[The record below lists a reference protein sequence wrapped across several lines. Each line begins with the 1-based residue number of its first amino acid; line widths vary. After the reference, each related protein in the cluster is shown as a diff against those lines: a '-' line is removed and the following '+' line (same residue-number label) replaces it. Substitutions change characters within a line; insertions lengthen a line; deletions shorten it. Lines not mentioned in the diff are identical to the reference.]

1 MGRTPNATPQAVVVH
16 ENEEAVAAGRSALDE
31 AGARE
36 RLQTSSLEVGKI
48 VGRIESAL
56 FQTAVSEKIIAES
69 FIQLREGKKYK
80 DLEFLDAQGNRTRV
94 SDLEEACELLF
105 GKSYKTCSRIAQK
118 YESLG
123 PELFE
128 SAERLGLRR
137 KDYQALQALPSD
149 DQALIKTTIAEA
161 SDRDSV
167 TDLIAELVERHEKK
181 LAELRA
187 DKEAASRVIQ
197 SRDADIYAK
206 QAEIDRLQRELAG
219 KKAAQPPEPEPELP
233 GAAAL
238 EALAAAALDVVARI
252 DVAFRQH
259 FMAAER
265 AFGDDVPPNHVR
277 LAQQQALTQ
286 VIQAAKVLAAD
297 HGVDLPLS
305 AATPAELTWL
315 ANMEAVE
322 ALRTDDG
329 TPTGLVVPNAWGDA
343 EDAELLDAE
352 GAGHGQ

>member
-16 ENEEAVAAGRSALDE
+16 ENEAAVAAGRSALDE
-31 AGARE
+31 AGLRE
-36 RLQTSSLEVGKI
+36 RLQA
-48 VGRIESAL
+48 SAL
-56 FQTAVSEKIIAES
+56 EIGEQLGIIKSAE
-69 FIQLREGKKYK
+69 FYARCAERLVVEAFLKLKEGKRYK
-80 DLEFLDAQGNRTRV
+80 DLTVTRENGESAPCADLD
-94 SDLEEACELLF
+94 EACRVFL
-105 GKSYKTCSRIAQK
+105 GKSYRYCAQITQNM
-118 YESLG
+118 ETVG
-123 PELFE
+123 AALFE
-128 SAERLGLRR
+128 SASQLGFRT
-137 KDYQALQALPSD
+137 KDYQAIRALPAD
-149 DQALIKTTIAEA
+149 DQTLIKSAIESAT
-161 SDRDSV
+161 DRDSV

-181 LAELRA
+181 LSELRA
-187 DKEAASRVIQ
+187 DKEAASRAIQ

-206 QAEIDRLQRELAG
+206 QGQIDRLQRELAG

-252 DVAFRQH
+252 DVTFRQH
-259 FMAAER
+259 FMAAEG
-265 AFGDDVPPNHVR
+265 AFGDEIPPNHVR

-305 AATPAELTWL
+305 ASTPAELTWL

-343 EDAELLDAE
+343 NDAELLDAE
-352 GAGHGQ
+352 GVSNEQ

>member
-1 MGRTPNATPQAVVVH
+1 MSR
-16 ENEEAVAAGRSALDE
+16 NE
-31 AGARE
+31 
-36 RLQTSSLEVGKI
+36 
-48 VGRIESAL
+48 
-56 FQTAVSEKIIAES
+56 
-69 FIQLREGKKYK
+69 LREALRKVRREK
-80 DLEFLDAQGNRTRV
+80 
-94 SDLEEACELLF
+94 
-105 GKSYKTCSRIAQK
+105 
-118 YESLG
+118 
-123 PELFE
+123 
-128 SAERLGLRR
+128 AE
-137 KDYQALQALPSD
+137 D
-149 DQALIKTTIAEA
+149 AEA
-161 SDRDSV
+161 HTR
-167 TDLIAELVERHEKK
+167 IR
-181 LAELRA
+181 
-187 DKEAASRVIQ
+187 Q
-197 SRDADIYAK
+197 SRDADIAAK

-219 KKAAQPPEPEPELP
+219 KQAAQPPEPEPELP

-252 DVAFRQH
+252 DVTFRQH

-265 AFGDDVPPNHVR
+265 AFGDDIPPNHVR
-277 LAQQQALTQ
+277 LAQQQALSQ

-297 HGVDLPLS
+297 HGVDLPLA